1 MAASSAP
8 VEDEIDK
15 LFKRYMASSQNWRAL
30 LNEGA
35 EETNPAL
42 LEAEKKYYEALDEYR
57 KANARASSTAK
68 RTAPELAPPTALR
81 PPSLRTDESLAAA
94 VEILADK
101 VDAEKEVG
109 SELDTASGYDDES
122 GGEDEEV
129 LSPDGGEETEFG
141 GDDWVEEEVESA
153 PLTPHV
159 PFNPFGGDEHDRHFL
174 PDAGP
179 FERFYQKPTVLGGH
193 KKFFP
198 DTDPLAVELSNK
210 NIEPSKHVMDSALQ
224 NLAPKGRPLDVG
236 YSLELGR
243 RAVEKAE
250 SHVRDEFAEGF
261 RMWLAQH
268 SGLPRSEAVKYLT
281 AKDGP
286 IKDSVNAALKRTVDL
301 VGHRSLKLGQ
311 LPGVT
316 SYLDSFVDAQ
326 VAFEKK
332 LVALIM
338 NGPKNLED
346 AYMYYKYIVL
356 KQKPEPAEIAA
367 MFSPAF

>member
-1 MAASSAP
+1 MAASSVPANK
-8 VEDEIDK
+8 EIDEAFERYTAASTGYFA
-15 LFKRYMASSQNWRAL
+15 LFDG
-30 LNEGA
+30 GA
-35 EETNPAL
+35 EPDNPAL
-42 LEAEKKYYEALDEYR
+42 REAEEKYRTALREFR
-57 KANARASSTAK
+57 EANARSRLPPPT
-68 RTAPELAPPTALR
+68 TTELPPPTALR
-81 PPSLRTDESLAAA
+81 PPSPRTDESLAAA
-94 VEILADK
+94 VKILADK
-101 VDAEKEVG
+101 VDAEKEVE
-109 SELDTASGYDDES
+109 SDLDTASGYDDES

-129 LSPDGGEETEFG
+129 LSPDGDEETGFG
-141 GDDWVEEEVESA
+141 GKGWDVEEEVESA

-198 DTDPLAVELSNK
+198 DTDPFAIELSNK

-224 NLAPKGRPLDVG
+224 NLVPSREPLHAG

-250 SHVRDEFAEGF
+250 NHVRDEFAEGF
-261 RMWLAQH
+261 RLWLAQH

-286 IKDSVNAALKRTVDL
+286 IKDSVNTALKRTVDL

-311 LPGVT
+311 LPGVA

-346 AYMYYKYIVL
+346 SYMYYKYIVL